1 MEKPK
6 YTTVKTYLKEV
17 QFESPNTPAFF
28 LGEILHGEAVN
39 QIPIDVQTKANIDL
53 SLYIVELHASII
65 PQLVTDGKDI
75 MGLNVTY
82 CSIIQITDS
91 DIEADALRRLL
102 TVDIPQ
108 DLYGPLRALV
118 FAISSASGFPGIM
131 IGDFDFSERYSEPST
146 EGSSLCS

>member
-6 YTTVKTYLKEV
+6 YTIVKTYLKEV
-17 QFESPNTPAFF
+17 QFESPNTPALF

-39 QIPIDVQTKANIDL
+39 QISIDVQTKANTDL

-65 PQLVTDGKDI
+65 QQLVSGGKDI
-75 MGLNVTY
+75 MGLNVRY
-82 CSIIQITDS
+82 CSMIQITDS
-91 DIEADALRRLL
+91 GIEADALRRLL

-108 DLYGPLRALV
+108 DLYRPLRALV
-118 FAISSASGFPGIM
+118 FAISTASGFPGIM
-131 IGDFDFSERYSEPST
+131 MGDFDFSKRYSEPSI